1 MTAFLLLIGLAAA
14 FVAGL
19 LVERATIRSDCGAA
33 QDDATGLRRR
43 IRAGRWRNG
52 R

>member
-1 MTAFLLLIGLAAA
+1 MIVLLFLIGLATA
-14 FVAGL
+14 FIAGL
-19 LVERATIRSDCGAA
+19 LVGRATIRPDCGAA
-33 QDDATGLRRR
+33 RDDATGLRRR